1 MGVMGMSNVVLVV
14 EDEKNIRS
22 IIKDYLIKEGLEV
35 IEAQNGQ
42 DALKLFGEY
51 HFDLIILDVMMPIID
66 GWTVCKKVREKSNVP
81 IIFLTARAGEED
93 ELMGFTL
100 KADDYV
106 KKPFSPAVLMMR
118 VKKILQSK
126 IGEADSEI
134 IKRGAMELDKEAMKV
149 RLDGNLVELTT
160 KEFQILCYLVEHEG
174 IVLSRDRILDYIWGY
189 DFVGD
194 IRVVDTH
201 IKKIRKAL
209 GEYAYII
216 RTIFGAGYKF
226 EIE

>member
-1 MGVMGMSNVVLVV
+1 MAKKVLVA

-22 IIKDYLIKEGLEV
+22 IIKDYLMAEGIEV
-35 IEAQNGQ
+35 VEAQNGQ
-42 DALKLFGEY
+42 VALKLFEQETY
-51 HFDLIILDVMMPIID
+51 DLVILDVMMPIID
-66 GWTVCKKVREKSNVP
+66 GWTVCKQIRAKSNVP

-118 VKKILQSK
+118 VKKLIN
-126 IGEADSEI
+126 D
-134 IKRGAMELDKEAMKV
+134 KREEENIEVITRGVLSLDKNAMKV
-149 RLDGNLVELTT
+149 KIEEEYIELTT
-160 KEFQILCYLVEHEG
+160 KEFQILCYLIENEG
-174 IVLSRDRILDYIWGY
+174 IVLSRDKILDYIWGY
-189 DFVGD
+189 EFAGD

>member
-1 MGVMGMSNVVLVV
+1 MAKKVLVA

-22 IIKDYLIKEGLEV
+22 IIKDYLMAEGIEV
-35 IEAQNGQ
+35 VEAQNGQ
-42 DALKLFGEY
+42 VALKLFEQETY
-51 HFDLIILDVMMPIID
+51 DLVILDVMMPIID
-66 GWTVCKKVREKSNVP
+66 GWTVCKQIRAKSNVP

-118 VKKILQSK
+118 VKKLMDDKREEENI
-126 IGEADSEI
+126 EI
-134 IKRGAMELDKEAMKV
+134 ITRGALRLDKNAMKV
-149 RLDGNLVELTT
+149 KIEEEYIELTT
-160 KEFQILCYLVEHEG
+160 KEFQILCYLIENEG
-174 IVLSRDRILDYIWGY
+174 IVLSRDKILDYIWGY
-189 DFVGD
+189 EFAGD

>member
-1 MGVMGMSNVVLVV
+1 MAKRVLVA

-22 IIKDYLIKEGLEV
+22 IIKDYLTAEGIEV
-35 IEAQNGQ
+35 VEAQNGQ
-42 DALKLFGEY
+42 VALKLFEEEVY
-51 HFDLIILDVMMPIID
+51 DLVILDVMMPIID
-66 GWTVCKKVREKSNVP
+66 GWTVCKQIRAKSNVP

-118 VKKILQSK
+118 VKKLIDDQREEEN
-126 IGEADSEI
+126 IGVI
-134 IKRGAMELDKEAMKV
+134 TRGPLTLDKSAMK
-149 RLDGNLVELTT
+149 LKIEGEYIEFTT

-174 IVLSRDRILDYIWGY
+174 IVLSRDKILDYIWGY
-189 DFVGD
+189 EFTGD

>member
-1 MGVMGMSNVVLVV
+1 MSMVVLVA

-22 IIKDYLIKEGLEV
+22 IIKDYLIKEGIEV

-42 DALKLFGEY
+42 EALKLFEMSRI
-51 HFDLIILDVMMPIID
+51 DLAILDVMMPIVD
-66 GWTVCKKVREKSNVP
+66 GWTVCKQIRETSNIPV
-81 IIFLTARAGEED
+81 IFLTARAGEDD

-118 VKKILQSK
+118 VKKLLESK
-126 IGEADSEI
+126 TKEGEQEI
-134 IKRGAMELDKEAMKV
+134 IKRGGLEIDKETMKV
-149 RLDGNLVELTT
+149 VVDGNFIELTT
-160 KEFQILCYLVEHEG
+160 KEFQILCYLVENEG
-174 IVLSRDRILDYIWGY
+174 VVLSRDRILDYIWGY